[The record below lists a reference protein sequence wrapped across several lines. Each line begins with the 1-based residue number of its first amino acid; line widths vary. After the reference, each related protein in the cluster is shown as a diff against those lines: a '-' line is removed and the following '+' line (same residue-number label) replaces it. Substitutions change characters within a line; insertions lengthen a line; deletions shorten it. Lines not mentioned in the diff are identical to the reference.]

1 MVLVLSR
8 SSPTGLGPHGTFL
21 WQLLLLE
28 LLIFLPFPRRLLTE
42 DVLKESRSLFSIYL
56 TNYLPSMSHGN
67 FHVTAAGP
75 MPSNLCLVTQ
85 MTPSLSLGRF
95 LRLGPIVFGT
105 YPSFF

>member
-28 LLIFLPFPRRLLTE
+28 LLIFLPFPRHLLTE

-75 MPSNLCLVTQ
+75 MPSNLCLVT
-85 MTPSLSLGRF
+85 
-95 LRLGPIVFGT
+95 
-105 YPSFF
+105 